1 MNRILL
7 ALLVVLVVA
16 AVAIIA
22 GTSGDLPAR
31 MATHFG
37 AGGAANGWSTRETYL
52 LVMIGLVIAI
62 PALLLA
68 LMVWLPERGLCACK
82 LPNRDYW
89 LAPPRRA
96 GTFERLTGYAGI
108 AGALVVALL
117 VAVHFIVIEANSS
130 TRPALP
136 TGPFVT
142 VMLAFAVAMI
152 AWTVALSYG
161 FRRPL

>member
-1 MNRILL
+1 MNRILIGI
-7 ALLVVLVVA
+7 LLVLVIAGVG
-16 AVAIIA
+16 IIA

-37 AGGAANGWSTRETYL
+37 AGGTANGWSTRETYL
-52 LVMIGLVIAI
+52 LVMIGLVIAV
-62 PALLLA
+62 PVSLLA
-68 LMVWLPERGLCACK
+68 LMVWLPQRGLCACK

-89 LAPPRRA
+89 LAPERRS
-96 GTFERLTGYAGI
+96 GTYERLTGYAGV
-108 AGALVVALL
+108 AGALVVVLL
-117 VAVHFIVIEANSS
+117 VALHFLVIEANSS

-142 VMLAFAVAMI
+142 VMLGFAVAMI